1 MGRKR
6 SRPTALPTTRSSM
19 VERCTAAGIVP
30 RAVIANDRGAVGV
43 VVDVRDD
50 GTFTIAYR
58 RGQWGEGR
66 IGDAIEILAAP
77 DEWHAG
83 RLVIL
88 QDWQRRPPDWPAGR
102 DDVSD
107 AFARV
112 VWESI
117 MELAA
122 RYGLTLGEEI
132 VVDLHV
138 SRPRVR
144 VPRVLM
150 LTAAEMREHVSEP
163 FDPEGPSED

>member
-6 SRPTALPTTRSSM
+6 SKPTTTTRPSM
-19 VERCTAAGIVP
+19 VERCTVAGIVP
-30 RAVIANDRGAVGV
+30 RAVIANERGAVGV

-50 GTFTIAYR
+50 GTFSIAYR

-66 IGDAIEILAAP
+66 IGDALEILAAP

-88 QDWQRRPPDWPAGR
+88 QEWRARPPDWPTMH
-102 DDVSD
+102 DDLST
-107 AFARV
+107 AFHRV

-117 MELAA
+117 AELAA
-122 RYGLTLGEEI
+122 RYGLMLGEEI

-150 LTAAEMREHVSEP
+150 LTAAEMREHFSEG
-163 FDPEGPSED
+163 FDPEEPGEG